1 MPKDAVTC
9 PIPAG
14 PGTTREIRI
23 ETSPTAQDHL
33 IWVITNTPG
42 STVGPSRQL
51 FGLAWLSSLSENKS
65 TRKGR
70 KRCKLDML
78 NVKLISSL
86 ICQTLSAA
94 STGKIHLPRFRLP
107 PHSLSYL
114 FSFKRSGEN
123 YFSALSSVS
132 CPAVV
137 SPPPCATGCCCCLQ
151 DPVTGDGEHPAQLPV
166 PRASHPQSQL
176 HAKQ

>member
-1 MPKDAVTC
+1 MLIAYEACYQNTCAVSAKLILDKVGVDIAGMPKDAVTC

-14 PGTTREIRI
+14 PETTREIRI

-94 STGKIHLPRFRLP
+94 STGKIHLPCFRLP
-107 PHSLSYL
+107 P
-114 FSFKRSGEN
+114 
-123 YFSALSSVS
+123 
-132 CPAVV
+132 
-137 SPPPCATGCCCCLQ
+137 
-151 DPVTGDGEHPAQLPV
+151 
-166 PRASHPQSQL
+166 SQL
-176 HAKQ
+176 ELFIQFQKVRRELFQCSL